1 MRRLFNRTSTNRVSL
16 ADSMKNFCKQ
26 GVENRDFISP
36 TYGGTISHHST
47 QQWRR
52 AKNTKEVVPAW
63 TKQRRKSFFE
73 KVAVKN
79 RIFIPTTYEEYF
91 FKRKKEVA
99 HE

>member
-26 GVENRDFISP
+26 GVENRDFIST
-36 TYGGTISHHST
+36 TYGGTLSLPSNNADQKKHKGRGSRLDKTEKI
-47 QQWRR
+47 
-52 AKNTKEVVPAW
+52 K
-63 TKQRRKSFFE
+63 FFE

-79 RIFIPTTYEEYF
+79 CIFIPTTYEEYF
-91 FKRKKEVA
+91 FKHKKEVA

>member
-1 MRRLFNRTSTNRVSL
+1 MEKHFH
-16 ADSMKNFCKQ
+16 
-26 GVENRDFISP
+26 SP
-36 TYGGTISHHST
+36 AITQIKKRKGGGSHLDKT
-47 QQWRR
+47 E
-52 AKNTKEVVPAW
+52 KK
-63 TKQRRKSFFE
+63 KIFE